1 MTTANH
7 VMVAE
12 GTSPQFGDLSAQ
24 AMRFVQ
30 GGRDVYGFALT
41 LMDLNG
47 LLPRR
52 GGR

>member
-1 MTTANH
+1 MAMAND

-12 GTSPQFGDLSAQ
+12 GTSPQFGDLSTQ

-41 LMDLNG
+41 LMR
-47 LLPRR
+47 PERAVAETS
-52 GGR
+52 GR